1 FRKMLNKELSHFAE
15 SSKSGTQVSKFL
27 ITTYMDK
34 DDDDP
39 TIEIEVPGEGPSTS
53 SPQLSMGLLKKA
65 QTAAMNRISGV
76 RKLRAPSHEGHL
88 PEYGVPCAKEVAVYM
103 QQLNDWGPDV
113 FKIDELSKNHA
124 LTTITYALF
133 RERGLIKT
141 FEIPSSVFVT
151 YLLNLEHHYR
161 SNPYHNHIHAADVA
175 QSMHVLLT
183 SPVLTLWMYTG
194 FRQCKFLKICEGQ
207 TFEKTLDK
215 GKRQKALFPLCT
227 FARSI

>member
-1 FRKMLNKELSHFAE
+1 MLNKELSHFAE

-103 QQLNDWGPDV
+103 QQVSLHLN
-113 FKIDELSKNHA
+113 
-124 LTTITYALF
+124 
-133 RERGLIKT
+133 
-141 FEIPSSVFVT
+141 
-151 YLLNLEHHYR
+151 
-161 SNPYHNHIHAADVA
+161 
-175 QSMHVLLT
+175 VLM
-183 SPVLTLWMYTG
+183 VG
-194 FRQCKFLKICEGQ
+194 
-207 TFEKTLDK
+207 
-215 GKRQKALFPLCT
+215 
-227 FARSI
+227 

>member
-1 FRKMLNKELSHFAE
+1 MLNKELSHFAE

-88 PEYGVPCAKEVAVYM
+88 PEYGVACAKEVAVYM
-103 QQLNDWGPDV
+103 QQCFG
-113 FKIDELSKNHA
+113 A
-124 LTTITYALF
+124 LGIIANAYSF
-133 RERGLIKT
+133 ENIKQ
-141 FEIPSSVFVT
+141 
-151 YLLNLEHHYR
+151 NL
-161 SNPYHNHIHAADVA
+161 
-175 QSMHVLLT
+175 
-183 SPVLTLWMYTG
+183 
-194 FRQCKFLKICEGQ
+194 
-207 TFEKTLDK
+207 KTLS
-215 GKRQKALFPLCT
+215 L
-227 FARSI
+227 